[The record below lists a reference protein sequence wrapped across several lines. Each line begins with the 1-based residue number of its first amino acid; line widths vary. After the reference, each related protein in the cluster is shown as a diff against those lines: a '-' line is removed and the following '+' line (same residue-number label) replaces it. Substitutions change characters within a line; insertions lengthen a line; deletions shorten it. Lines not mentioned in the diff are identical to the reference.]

1 MPHDFSTSETR
12 LFGRAM
18 WLLARSASPEELIS
32 TVTSAALRLTSAMRA
47 VDEALETGADA
58 TAAQANA
65 QMASATVDKQLQ
77 ELKLILIGE
86 CLCQGAN
93 NVLP

>member
-1 MPHDFSTSETR
+1 
-12 LFGRAM
+12 
-18 WLLARSASPEELIS
+18 
-32 TVTSAALRLTSAMRA
+32 MRA